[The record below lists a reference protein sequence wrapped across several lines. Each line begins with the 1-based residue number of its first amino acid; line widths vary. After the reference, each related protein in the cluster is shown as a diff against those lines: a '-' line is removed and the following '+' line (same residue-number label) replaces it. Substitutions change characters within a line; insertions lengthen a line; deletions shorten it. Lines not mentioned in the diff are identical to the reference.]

1 MKKVISIVS
10 SVGVFL
16 FPVVVLAA
24 LNTTSGTSGN
34 AFVGS
39 GIEAFVKNLVTFIN
53 STIVPLVFAIAFLVF
68 LWGIFKTFI
77 LGGADETK
85 RSEGRQLMLYAIIGF
100 LLMVSLWGIVNLVSS
115 SLGLSQS
122 FTGSLPKSPSQ

>member
-1 MKKVISIVS
+1 MKKVISVVS

-16 FPVVVLAA
+16 FPVIAFAA
-24 LNTTSGTSGN
+24 LTVTSGS

-39 GIEAFVKNLVTFIN
+39 GIETFVKNLVGFIN
-53 STIVPLVFAIAFLVF
+53 STLVPLVFAIAFLVF

-100 LLMVSLWGIVNLVSS
+100 LLMVSLWGIVNLVGS
-115 SLGLSQS
+115 SLGLNNTL
-122 FTGSLPKSPSQ
+122 TGTLPKSPSQ